1 MSIVSQVDQT
11 YPLHGKVGQGQ
22 GAVLGTRGQSAQPPC
37 APETNNMLL
46 LFTGSLITAKLPL
59 VYKNKPHRVE
69 SLHPTLSET
78 ALYKGLLLHQPT

>member
-1 MSIVSQVDQT
+1 MRPILSMAK
-11 YPLHGKVGQGQ
+11 LARG
-22 GAVLGTRGQSAQPPC
+22 RGQSWEHVDSQLSLLVHLRQS
-37 APETNNMLL
+37 NMLL